1 MKSVAYAL
9 APNRAERWLRHGA
22 VSYLAL
28 LVLLPLCALVWFG
41 VSDGFTALAE
51 LSRSN
56 VARAAL
62 WLTIWTSAL
71 VAVLNVLFG
80 TATAWVLVRYP
91 IPGRA
96 LISALLDLPL
106 AIPTLVAGVML
117 AVLYG
122 PTSLIGHQLGE
133 WGVPIIFAQPG
144 IVLAL
149 LFVTVP
155 FVVRAVEPV
164 LSEIDKGEEEAAKTL
179 GATPLQTFR
188 AVFLPAIAPA
198 ALSAGI
204 RSLGRALGEFGSVV
218 VVAGNI
224 PLRTVTAPVFILGEI
239 ESGAPRTASALS
251 VVLLVAA
258 LALHAAAHA
267 IERRVGARDGA

>member
-9 APNRAERWLRHGA
+9 APTRAGRLLRHASVLYIVGLVA
-22 VSYLAL
+22 LPLLAL
-28 LVLLPLCALVWFG
+28 LWFG
-41 VSDGFTALAE
+41 VADGFDALSHIA
-51 LSRSN
+51 RSST
-56 VARAAL
+56 ARAAL
-62 WLTIWTSAL
+62 WLTLWTSSL
-71 VAVLNVLFG
+71 VGVLNVVFG

-91 IPGRA
+91 IPGKST
-96 LISALLDLPL
+96 ISALLDLPL

-117 AVLYG
+117 AILYG
-122 PTSLIGHQLGE
+122 PTTLLGHKLTLLGA
-133 WGVPIIFAQPG
+133 PIIFAQPG

-164 LSEIDKGEEEAAKTL
+164 LSEIDIGEEEAARTL
-179 GATPLQTFR
+179 GASALQIFR
-188 AVFLPAIAPA
+188 TVYLPAIAPA

-224 PLRTVTAPVFILGEI
+224 PLRTLTAPVFILGEI
-239 ESGAPRTASALS
+239 ESGAPRMAAAMS
-251 VVLLVAA
+251 VVLLA
-258 LALHAAAHA
+258 LALLLHGLAYG
-267 IERRVGARDGA
+267 IERRLGVRHD